1 MTALTL
7 ADNGARVNVRV
18 GELIALQLD
27 ENPTTGF
34 RWVLLPTMGATVESD
49 RMSDTGG
56 TPGAGGQ
63 RLLSLRV
70 LQQGK
75 HQLQLRCERP
85 WEGAATA
92 ITTFKLTL
100 LAA

>member
-1 MTALTL
+1 MTLTL
-7 ADNGARVNVRV
+7 ADSGARVNARV
-18 GELIALQLD
+18 GELIELQLD

-34 RWVLLPTMGATVESD
+34 RWLLLPTSCATVESD
-49 RMSDTGG
+49 RMGGTGA

-70 LQQGK
+70 LQQGN
-75 HQLQLRCERP
+75 HQLHLRCERS

-92 ITTFKLTL
+92 IGNFELTVF
-100 LAA
+100 AT